1 MMKFVLLLTLV
12 YFIIKT
18 VYELIQHFA
27 DKRYSEKRRKEWQ
40 PFYEK
45 RHQEWYG
52 ICENCGTKGGLHR
65 FHGKKYCA
73 NCHARI
79 KTQYDLSKKSQG
91 EEMELNKILDEA
103 IRLHETAINSGLNA
117 GYVVNSKTYPNYI
130 SNSSW
135 EEFCDDMKVNHPAA
149 YDNYKNGDGK
159 ELDERKVGQNIYPPK
174 MASFGSSSRFIYNL
188 MKHDKSFKFE
198 EQLPTTVG
206 GTANLDGFKE
216 TSDSYVFVEA
226 KCREPY
232 SKKNKFYGQKYFEL
246 YDFISKSDNTLVT
259 IDTDL
264 AKGKEHEMEVVFKY
278 NGKAMECFDLK
289 QMISHLLGIGTAIL
303 KKEMY
308 TDKPIKFIYL
318 IYNPEPLVF
327 KNEKTKNEICNIYYQ
342 TCNEAEA
349 AISKELFKDV
359 LLYLKEK
366 YYQDSVVNIER
377 IANNFSFSI
386 CNQENFI
393 EKLNANN

>member
-1 MMKFVLLLTLV
+1 
-12 YFIIKT
+12 
-18 VYELIQHFA
+18 
-27 DKRYSEKRRKEWQ
+27 
-40 PFYEK
+40 
-45 RHQEWYG
+45 
-52 ICENCGTKGGLHR
+52 
-65 FHGKKYCA
+65 
-73 NCHARI
+73 
-79 KTQYDLSKKSQG
+79 
-91 EEMELNKILDEA
+91 MELNKILDEA

-117 GYVVNSKTYPNYI
+117 GYVVNGKTYPNYI

-135 EEFCDDMKVNHPAA
+135 EEFCDDMKVNHSAA

-246 YDFISKSDNTLVT
+246 YDFISQSDNTPVT
-259 IDTDL
+259 IDMDL
-264 AKGKEHEMEVVFKY
+264 TKGKEHEMEVIFKY
-278 NGKAMECFDLK
+278 DDKAIKCFDLK

-327 KNEKTKNEICNIYYQ
+327 KNEKAKNEICNIYYQ
-342 TCNEAEA
+342 TCNEAKA
-349 AISKELFKDV
+349 TINKELFKDV

-366 YYQDSVVNIER
+366 YYHDSSVNINR
-377 IANNFSFSI
+377 TANNFSFSI
-386 CNQENFI
+386 CN
-393 EKLNANN
+393 KLG

>member
-1 MMKFVLLLTLV
+1 
-12 YFIIKT
+12 
-18 VYELIQHFA
+18 
-27 DKRYSEKRRKEWQ
+27 
-40 PFYEK
+40 
-45 RHQEWYG
+45 
-52 ICENCGTKGGLHR
+52 
-65 FHGKKYCA
+65 
-73 NCHARI
+73 
-79 KTQYDLSKKSQG
+79 
-91 EEMELNKILDEA
+91 MELNKILDEA
-103 IRLHETAINSGLNA
+103 IRLHETKSSTLTA
-117 GYVVNSKTYPNYI
+117 GYVVNGKTYPNYV

-135 EEFCDDMKVNHPAA
+135 AKFCNDMEVNHPVA

-174 MASFGSSSRFIYNL
+174 MASFGSSSKFIYNL

-198 EQLPTTVG
+198 KQLPTTVG

-246 YDFISKSDNTLVT
+246 YDFINNSNNTLVT
-259 IDTDL
+259 IDMDL
-264 AKGKEHEMEVVFKY
+264 AKGKEHETEVIFKY
-278 NGKAMECFDLK
+278 DDKAIKCFDLK

-327 KNEKTKNEICNIYYQ
+327 KNEKAKNEICNIYYQ

-349 AISKELFKDV
+349 TINKELFKDV

-366 YYQDSVVNIER
+366 YYHDSSVNINR
-377 IANNFSFSI
+377 TANNFSFSI

-393 EKLNANN
+393 EKLNTNN

>member
-1 MMKFVLLLTLV
+1 MMKFILLLASV

-27 DKRYSEKRRKEWQ
+27 DKRYAEKRKKELQ

-45 RHQEWYG
+45 RRQEWYG

-79 KTQYDLSKKSQG
+79 KTQYDLSKESQG

-103 IRLHETAINSGLNA
+103 IRLNETSNDSSLTA
-117 GYVVNSKTYPNYI
+117 GYVVNGKPYPNYV

-135 EEFCDDMKVNHPAA
+135 AKFCNDMGVNHPVA

-198 EQLPTTVG
+198 KQLPTTVG

-246 YDFISKSDNTLVT
+246 YDFISESDNTPIT
-259 IDTDL
+259 IDIDL
-264 AKGKEHEMEVVFKY
+264 TKGKEHEMEVVFKCDS
-278 NGKAMECFDLK
+278 NTVEHFDLK
-289 QMISHLLGIGTAIL
+289 QMISHLLGVGTAIL
-303 KKEMY
+303 KKEKY
-308 TDKPIKFIYL
+308 ADKPIRFIYL
-318 IYNPEPLVF
+318 IYNPELLEF
-327 KNEKTKNEICNIYYQ
+327 ENEESKNKICNIYYQ
-342 TCNEAEA
+342 ACNEAEA
-349 AISKELFKDV
+349 TISKELFKVV
-359 LLYLKEK
+359 LLFLKEK
-366 YYQDSVVNIER
+366 YYPDSSVNIER
-377 IANNFSFSI
+377 VVNNFSFGI